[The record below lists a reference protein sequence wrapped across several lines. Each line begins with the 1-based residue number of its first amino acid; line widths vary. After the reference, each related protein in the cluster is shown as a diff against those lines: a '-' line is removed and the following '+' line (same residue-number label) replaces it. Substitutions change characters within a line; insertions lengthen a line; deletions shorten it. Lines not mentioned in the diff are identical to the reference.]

1 MIKRIFSIFLLL
13 GFVAMFFIIVNNIEE
28 TTTLTGVGKEYAERS
43 GNQELGAQNIV
54 TAIIVTY
61 RGLDTL
67 GEVAVLFIAATGI
80 AVLLRRKE
88 EKDPKKK
95 IKKNKKRESSEILLT
110 GSSLLAPM
118 IIIFGIYIF
127 LNGHL
132 TPGGGFQGGAVIASA
147 IMLLFLA
154 DPSYKINHTVF
165 GWIESL
171 SGFTYVL
178 IGVLGLVMIGAD
190 NFLDSRLL
198 PLGQFGAIL
207 SAGAIPVIYTLVG
220 LKVGTELASIL
231 DNMKGELE

>member
-1 MIKRIFSIFLLL
+1 MIKRIFSVILLL
-13 GFVAMFFIIVNNIEE
+13 GFVVMFFIIVNNIEE
-28 TTTLTGVGKEYAERS
+28 TTTLKGVGKEYAERS
-43 GNQELGAQNIV
+43 GNKELGAQNIV

-80 AVLLRRKE
+80 AVLLRRRK
-88 EKDPKKK
+88 EKDLKKK
-95 IKKNKKRESSEILLT
+95 IKKRESSEILLT
-110 GSSLLAPM
+110 GSRLLAPV

-154 DPSYKINHTVF
+154 DTSYKINHTVF

-178 IGVLGLVMIGAD
+178 IGVLGLVIIGAD
-190 NFLDSRLL
+190 NFLDNRLL
-198 PLGQFGAIL
+198 PLGEFGKIL

-231 DNMKGELE
+231 DNMKGDLE

>member
-1 MIKRIFSIFLLL
+1 MIKRIFSVILLL
-13 GFVAMFFIIVNNIEE
+13 GFIVMFFIIVNNIEE
-28 TTTLTGVGKEYAERS
+28 TTALKGVGKEYAQRS
-43 GNQELGAQNIV
+43 GNKELGAQNIV

-80 AVLLRRKE
+80 AVLLRRKK

-95 IKKNKKRESSEILLT
+95 IKKRESSEILLT

-154 DPSYKINHTVF
+154 DTSYKLNHNVF

-190 NFLDSRLL
+190 NFLDNRLL
-198 PLGQFGAIL
+198 PLGEFGKIL

-231 DNMKGELE
+231 DNMKGDLE

>member
-1 MIKRIFSIFLLL
+1 MIKRIFSAILLL
-13 GFVAMFFIIVNNIEE
+13 GFVVMFFIIVNNIEE
-28 TTTLTGVGKEYAERS
+28 TTALTGLGKEYAERS
-43 GNQELGAQNIV
+43 GNKELGAQNIV

-80 AVLLRRKE
+80 AVLLRRK
-88 EKDPKKK
+88 KKK
-95 IKKNKKRESSEILLT
+95 GEKKEIKKRESSEILLT
-110 GSSLLAPM
+110 GSTLLAPM

-147 IMLLFLA
+147 MMLLFLA
-154 DPSYKINHTVF
+154 DTSYKINHTVF

-178 IGVLGLVMIGAD
+178 IGVLGLVIMGAD
-190 NFLDSRLL
+190 HFLDNRLL
-198 PLGQFGAIL
+198 PLGEFGMIL
-207 SAGAIPVIYTLVG
+207 SAGAIPIIYTLVG

-231 DNMKGELE
+231 VNMKGDLE

>member
-1 MIKRIFSIFLLL
+1 MIKRIFSAILLL
-13 GFVAMFFIIVNNIEE
+13 GFVFMFFIIVNNIEE
-28 TTTLTGVGKEYAERS
+28 TTALTGVGKEYAERS
-43 GNQELGAQNIV
+43 GNKELGAQNIV

-80 AVLLRRKE
+80 AVLLRRK
-88 EKDPKKK
+88 KKK
-95 IKKNKKRESSEILLT
+95 GEKKEIKKRESSEILLT
-110 GSSLLAPM
+110 GSTLLAPM

-132 TPGGGFQGGAVIASA
+132 SPGGGFQGGAVIASA
-147 IMLLFLA
+147 MMLLFLA
-154 DPSYKINHTVF
+154 DTSYKINHTVF

-178 IGVLGLVMIGAD
+178 IGVLGLVIMGAD
-190 NFLDSRLL
+190 NFLDNRLL
-198 PLGQFGAIL
+198 PLGEFGTIL

-231 DNMKGELE
+231 DNMKGDLE

>member
-1 MIKRIFSIFLLL
+1 MIKRIFSVILLL

-28 TTTLTGVGKEYAERS
+28 TTTLKGVGKEYAERS
-43 GNQELGAQNIV
+43 GNKELGAQNIV

-80 AVLLRRKE
+80 AVLLRRRK
-88 EKDPKKK
+88 EKDLKKK
-95 IKKNKKRESSEILLT
+95 IKKRESSEILLT
-110 GSSLLAPM
+110 GSRLLAPV

-154 DPSYKINHTVF
+154 DTSYKINHTVF

-178 IGVLGLVMIGAD
+178 IGVLGLVIIGAD
-190 NFLDSRLL
+190 NFLDNRLL
-198 PLGQFGAIL
+198 PLGEFGKIL

-231 DNMKGELE
+231 DNMKGDLE

>member
-1 MIKRIFSIFLLL
+1 MIKRIFSAILLIGFIF
-13 GFVAMFFIIVNNIEE
+13 MFFIIINNIEE
-28 TTTLTGVGKEYAERS
+28 TTALTGVGKEYAERS
-43 GNQELGAQNIV
+43 GNKELGTQNIV

-80 AVLLRRKE
+80 AVLLRRRK
-88 EKDPKKK
+88 EKDPKKE
-95 IKKNKKRESSEILLT
+95 IKKRGSSEILLT
-110 GSSLLAPM
+110 GSNLLAPM

-132 TPGGGFQGGAVIASA
+132 SPGGGFQGGAVIASA

-154 DPSYKINHTVF
+154 DTSYKINHTVF
-165 GWIESL
+165 GGIESL

-178 IGVLGLVMIGAD
+178 IGVLGLVIMGAD
-190 NFLDSRLL
+190 HFLDNRLL
-198 PLGQFGAIL
+198 PLGEFGKIL

-231 DNMKGELE
+231 DNMKGDLE

>member
-1 MIKRIFSIFLLL
+1 MIKRIFSAILLL
-13 GFVAMFFIIVNNIEE
+13 GFVFVFFIIVNNIEE
-28 TTTLTGVGKEYAERS
+28 ATALKGVGKEYAERS

-80 AVLLRRKE
+80 AVLLRRK
-88 EKDPKKK
+88 KKK
-95 IKKNKKRESSEILLT
+95 IDPGKKKRESSEILLT
-110 GSSLLAPM
+110 GSTLLAPM

-154 DPSYKINHTVF
+154 DTSYKINHNVF
-165 GWIESL
+165 GWLESL
-171 SGFTYVL
+171 SGFAYVL
-178 IGVLGLVMIGAD
+178 IGILGLVMIGAD
-190 NFLDSRLL
+190 NFLDNRILS
-198 PLGQFGAIL
+198 LGTFGSIL
-207 SAGAIPVIYTLVG
+207 SAGAIPVIYTLIG

-231 DNMKGELE
+231 DNMKGDLE